1 MTHDPNYRRYAEP
14 DMVTRRAVDAGLRQH
29 MLRVYNYMAGG
40 LAVTGATAAFAVY
53 SGLYATIAGT
63 PLMWLIVLAPLAI
76 AFFLGFRIERM
87 SLGAAQAAFW
97 TYAVL
102 IGLSLAGIFLVYT
115 ETSIARVFFITAA
128 TFLGMSLWGYTTRSD
143 ITRFG
148 SFLMMGLM
156 GVVIAGLV
164 NLLLGSHGLQ
174 FMISVITVIVFTG
187 LTAWDTQRI
196 KEMYFAGQEPGIA
209 GKAAILG
216 ALALYLDFINVFLSL
231 LQLLGDRRDR

>member
-1 MTHDPNYRRYAEP
+1 
-14 DMVTRRAVDAGLRQH
+14 
-29 MLRVYNYMAGG
+29 
-40 LAVTGATAAFAVY
+40 
-53 SGLYATIAGT
+53 
-63 PLMWLIVLAPLAI
+63 
-76 AFFLGFRIERM
+76 
-87 SLGAAQAAFW
+87 
-97 TYAVL
+97 
-102 IGLSLAGIFLVYT
+102 
-115 ETSIARVFFITAA
+115 
-128 TFLGMSLWGYTTRSD
+128 
-143 ITRFG
+143 
-148 SFLMMGLM
+148 M

-209 GKAAILG
+209 GKPAILG